1 MNKLI
6 PLAAIAAAAYT
17 GRRGHRAPNDVQ
29 ELVVNG
35 LQSLPKRDRGE
46 AAKVLKAVVQITK
59 ADYKKEQ
66 ARWGQEAANKLASSI
81 RVTTQEIAEKSLGS
95 KRRRRTRTLLY
106 KLRDVGLLLQRSR
119 DVSYTRRK
127 AYNFGRDA
135 RFVTV
140 PEADVRWGLPP
151 ILAQQL
157 IARRGH
163 RKPKGCEV
171 EVTDF
176 MVESA
181 WGDPEGGYRIQAMC
195 DGSKVGETL
204 VEVYPETDVR
214 RDLSPRCQRNLR
226 AQRRKHNLRTP
237 SVARTAWTRLDN
249 ERQRTGLGTAMYQE
263 AVNAAHDL
271 GIPVAPDA
279 CFMDGSTSDAA
290 WRVWQ
295 RKLDWEGRTNRGRR
309 TARKSLIEAAQGIC
323 TPGNYLNCQLFTQLL
338 TNTPRLYDLP
348 VTGRERVGDVLQYGS
363 NPARHWAVYIGND
376 EVLHVPEWGGELEIA
391 SWDAVEREHG
401 PPIIRKGRRATQTCT
416 DGRTDPALWA
426 KVKKEVTAGSK
437 GGRPGQW
444 SARKAQMAV
453 QTYKARGGTY
463 CGPKTKAQKS
473 LTRWTKEDWGSDRP
487 GDRYLPKKAR
497 EALTDE
503 EYRRTS
509 AKKRRDTAK
518 GKQFSKQPAKIAK
531 KTALK
536 EDR

>member
-35 LQSLPKRDRGE
+35 LQSLPTRDRGE

-295 RKLDWEGRTNRGRR
+295 RKLDWEGRTNRGR
-309 TARKSLIEAAQGIC
+309 AAK
-323 TPGNYLNCQLFTQLL
+323 
-338 TNTPRLYDLP
+338 R
-348 VTGRERVGDVLQYGS
+348 
-363 NPARHWAVYIGND
+363 
-376 EVLHVPEWGGELEIA
+376 
-391 SWDAVEREHG
+391 
-401 PPIIRKGRRATQTCT
+401 CT

-453 QTYKARGGTY
+453 QRYKARGGTY